1 MLETK
6 QENGSTVIK
15 KKSWLGLRGI
25 FSGIPGLSQNGHSDL
40 ESKQERLPVHLR
52 PVAISVM
59 NQKGG
64 CGKTTTAVNLS
75 AALAMKG
82 FRVLVVD
89 MDPQAHASLGFGI
102 TVEEFRRSVYDL
114 LVDPDAKF
122 GDVMRSTNISGL
134 EVLPSSIRLS
144 SAQLDLANV
153 TRGETAL
160 KRSLRHVDKEYDFIM
175 IDCPPTLNLLTLN
188 TLAYASKVLIPV
200 QTHYY
205 ALEGMKELF
214 KTIEAVRNR
223 FNPNLEILG
232 ILATLYDRR
241 IGVASEMLEALRD
254 YFKSQMFQTVINSS
268 AKLVETPMV
277 HEPVIS
283 YAPKSGAAGD
293 FNRLAAEV
301 IHLVTK
307 EN

>member
-1 MLETK
+1 MFETK
-6 QENGSTVIK
+6 GQETATVIK
-15 KKSWLGLRGI
+15 KKSWLGLKELFFGMPAI
-25 FSGIPGLSQNGHSDL
+25 GQNGHTAD
-40 ESKQERLPVHLR
+40 EKETRLPVYLR
-52 PVAISVM
+52 PVAVSIM

-82 FRVLVVD
+82 YRVLVVD

-114 LVDPDAKF
+114 LVDPEAKF
-122 GDVMRSTNISGL
+122 GDVMRSTSIPGL
-134 EVLPSSIRLS
+134 DVLPSSIRLS
-144 SAQLDLANV
+144 SAQLELANV
-153 TRGETAL
+153 PRGETAL
-160 KRSLRHVDKEYDFIM
+160 KRSLKQVEKEYDFIL

-188 TLAYASKVLIPV
+188 TLAYASKILVPI

-205 ALEGMKELF
+205 AMEGMKELF
-214 KTIEAVRNR
+214 RTIEAVRNR
-223 FNPNLEILG
+223 FNPKLEVLG

-241 IGVASEMLEALRD
+241 VGVAAEMLEALRG
-254 YFKSQMFQTVINSS
+254 YFQSRMFETVINSS
-268 AKLVETPMV
+268 AKLIEAPMV

-283 YAPKSGAAGD
+283 YAPRSGAAED
-293 FNRLAAEV
+293 FNRLATEV
-301 IHLVTK
+301 VNLVTK